1 MRPELQTVF
10 QAAFDF
16 VKSYD
21 GQSESVSTNSRQT
34 NGRGKRVN
42 AFELARALCET
53 YVNRPITTLI
63 MDNDEEL
70 AVKRVAST
78 MAMRYDSVAL
88 PLKRFLQKTM
98 KLPVS
103 LHDTVRDAVLEP
115 HGVKTEVSCEITVR
129 TQLGSCRRLH
139 FCRLLVQCFSTSP
152 DSCALCLPALVMY

>member
-1 MRPELQTVF
+1 MCLNGKDLRLWSAVRPELQTVF

-21 GQSESVSTNSRQT
+21 SQSDNVPAKA
-34 NGRGKRVN
+34 GKAGGKGKRVN

-53 YVNRPITTLI
+53 YVNRPITTII
-63 MDNDEEL
+63 MDNDEDL

-88 PLKRFLQKTM
+88 PLKRFIQKTM

-103 LHDTVRDAVLEP
+103 LHNTVRDAVLEP
-115 HGVKTEVSCEITVR
+115 HGVK
-129 TQLGSCRRLH
+129 
-139 FCRLLVQCFSTSP
+139 
-152 DSCALCLPALVMY
+152 